1 MKSKRCRSCFRK
13 LLPEISIIVA
23 FLTVVV
29 MLPSA
34 RVSATAYK
42 GKGTK
47 SDPYLVQ
54 TAEQLQG
61 MTDNLSAHYKLENT
75 IDLASFGEFKPIG
88 NLAKPFTGSFTCDT
102 DADGTPKYAVKN
114 LKVYN
119 HAGEKYGHKGG
130 TNAGYVDYK
139 EKNSNWE
146 AALFGAVK
154 GATLK
159 NIALLDVNVTN
170 TVVGQNKTN
179 NDWSLNPGQDEQNA
193 AALVGQAD
201 SAKIENC
208 SATGVINSKSNYCGG
223 LVGLANGCTI
233 KNSYSRVT
241 VNSTGLWCHGGF
253 IASGEDNTIEYCFAS
268 GDVNAATA
276 RVSGF
281 SGAAGGTFSYCYSAG
296 TVKSGC
302 GFSSTE
308 KKLTANNCASAAA
321 VVKLSGST
329 DQMTVNNCIVSS
341 ASSQPGFT
349 PGDTAALIS
358 EINSK
363 IKVISN
369 VAKYVPGSV
378 DMSGA
383 QEVAS
388 QTTDTQSDSDNT
400 SEETKVSMTAEEF
413 TAKVAELEEKAF
425 NKKMSL
431 KDALEGIKIKE
442 YYADM
447 SEEERAKV
455 DKSIQSKL
463 ETVYS
468 ESSKVVLT
476 KLTEKISAL
485 PSADKIDGDNAKEVI
500 EVYEMFDGLPD
511 EIKNYFEKPIVDK
524 LKKCYEAAKSMDG
537 VKVVTKEMD
546 TQLST
551 LQTILVTVLSVI
563 NLIALAGLGVLVF
576 FIIRQLKK
584 IKVVTDNSITNELC
598 EEEKSDE

>member
-13 LLPEISIIVA
+13 LLPEISVIVA

-34 RVSATAYK
+34 RVSAAAYK

-130 TNAGYVDYK
+130 TNAGYTDYK

-170 TVVGQNKTN
+170 TVVGQNRMN

-208 SATGVINSKSNYCGG
+208 SATGVINSKSNHCGG

-241 VNSTGLWCHGGF
+241 VNTTGLWCHGGF
-253 IASGEDNTIEYCFAS
+253 VGSGSDNTFEYCFSS
-268 GDVNAATA
+268 GDINAATY
-276 RVSGF
+276 RIGGF
-281 SGAAGGTFSYCYSAG
+281 SGTAGGNFSYCYSSG
-296 TVKSGC
+296 TAKKGQ
-302 GFSSTE
+302 GFINAETNAT
-308 KKLTANNCASAAA
+308 LNNCASASQVTEASA
-321 VVKLSGST
+321 SSVNV
-329 DQMTVNNCIVSS
+329 TVNNCLVSS
-341 ASSQPGFT
+341 SSLQTGFT
-349 PGDTAALIS
+349 LGDTAALIS
-358 EINSK
+358 QINAKVK
-363 IKVISN
+363 IIGDTS
-369 VAKYVPGSV
+369 KYVPIAV

-425 NKKMSL
+425 SKKMSL

-447 SEEERAKV
+447 SDEERAKV

-511 EIKNYFEKPIVDK
+511 AIKNYFEKPIVDK

-546 TQLST
+546 AQLST

>member
-13 LLPEISIIVA
+13 LLPEISVIVA

-130 TNAGYVDYK
+130 TNAGYTDYK

-170 TVVGQNKTN
+170 TVVGQNQMN

-208 SATGVINSKSNYCGG
+208 SATGVINSKSNHCGG

-241 VNSTGLWCHGGF
+241 VNSTRLWCHGGF
-253 IASGEDNTIEYCFAS
+253 VGSGSDNTFEYCFSS
-268 GDVNAATA
+268 GDINAATY
-276 RVSGF
+276 RIGGF
-281 SGAAGGTFSYCYSAG
+281 SGSAGGNFSYCYSSG
-296 TVKSGC
+296 TVKKGQ
-302 GFSSTE
+302 GFINAETNAT
-308 KKLTANNCASAAA
+308 LNNCASASQVTEASQSS
-321 VVKLSGST
+321 VNV
-329 DQMTVNNCIVSS
+329 TVNNCLVSS
-341 ASSQPGFT
+341 SSLQTGFT
-349 PGDTAALIS
+349 LGDTAALIS

-369 VAKYVPGSV
+369 VAKYIPGSV

-383 QEVAS
+383 QEVATETTES
-388 QTTDTQSDSDNT
+388 GGNQTDSNNT
-400 SEETKVSMTAEEF
+400 SEEVEVTMTAEEF
-413 TAKVAELEEKAF
+413 TAKVTDLEEKAF
-425 NKKMSL
+425 SKKLSL
-431 KDALEGIKIKE
+431 DDALEGVKIKE
-442 YYADM
+442 YFADM

-476 KLTEKISAL
+476 KLTEKIEAL

-500 EVYEMFDGLPD
+500 EIYEMFDRLPD
-511 EIKNYFEKPIVDK
+511 DVKNYFEKPIVDK
-524 LKKCYEAAKSMDG
+524 LNECYEAAKSMDG

-546 TQLST
+546 AQLST
-551 LQTILVTVLSVI
+551 LQTMLVIVLSVV
-563 NLIALAGLGVLVF
+563 NLIALAGLGVIVF
-576 FIIRQLKK
+576 FIIKQLKALK
-584 IKVVTDNSITNELC
+584 AVTANDISDDLNE
-598 EEEKSDE
+598 E

>member
-1 MKSKRCRSCFRK
+1 MESKKCKSCFSK
-13 LLPEISIIVA
+13 LFPIIFAVIS
-23 FLTVVV
+23 FLTVAV
-29 MLPSA
+29 MLPSI
-34 RVSATAYK
+34 RVSAAAYK

-61 MTDNLSAHYKLENT
+61 MADNLSAHYKLENT
-75 IDLASFGEFKPIG
+75 IDLSSFGEFKPIG

-102 DADGTPKYAVKN
+102 DADGTPKYAIKN

-130 TNAGYVDYK
+130 TNAGYTDYK

-170 TVVGQNKTN
+170 TVVGQNQMN

-208 SATGVINSKSNYCGG
+208 SATGVINSKSNHCGG

-241 VNSTGLWCHGGF
+241 VNTTGLWCHGGF
-253 IASGEDNTIEYCFAS
+253 VGSGSENTFEYCFSS
-268 GDVNAATA
+268 GDINAAA
-276 RVSGF
+276 YRIGGF
-281 SGAAGGTFSYCYSAG
+281 SGTAGGNFSYCYSSG
-296 TVKSGC
+296 TVKKGQ
-302 GFSSTE
+302 GFTSAAT
-308 KKLTANNCASAAA
+308 KATLNNCASASQVTEASA
-321 VVKLSGST
+321 DSVNV
-329 DQMTVNNCIVSS
+329 TVNNCLVSS
-341 ASSQPGFT
+341 SSLQTGFT
-349 PGDTAALIS
+349 LGDTAALIS
-358 EINSK
+358 QINANVK
-363 IKVISN
+363 IIGDTS
-369 VAKYVPGSV
+369 KYVPIAV

-425 NKKMSL
+425 SKKMSL

-447 SEEERAKV
+447 SDEERAKV
-455 DKSIQSKL
+455 EKSIQSKL

-500 EVYEMFDGLPD
+500 EVYEIFDGLPD

-576 FIIRQLKK
+576 FIIRQLKR
-584 IKVVTDNSITNELC
+584 IKVVTDNSITNELS
-598 EEEKSDE
+598 EEENSDE

>member
-1 MKSKRCRSCFRK
+1 MKSKGCRSPFGK
-13 LLPEISIIVA
+13 LLPTICVIFA
-23 FLTVVV
+23 FLTVAA
-29 MLPSA
+29 MLPSE

-61 MTDNLSAHYKLENT
+61 MADNLSAHYKLENT
-75 IDLASFGEFKPIG
+75 IDLASVGEFKPIG

-130 TNAGYVDYK
+130 TNAGYTDYK

-170 TVVGQNKTN
+170 TVVGQNQMN

-208 SATGVINSKSNYCGG
+208 SATGVINSKSNHSGG
-223 LVGLANGCTI
+223 LLGVANGCTI
-233 KNSYSRVT
+233 KNSYSKVT

-253 IASGEDNTIEYCFAS
+253 VGSGSDSTYEYCFAS
-268 GDVNAATA
+268 GDVSVGTA
-276 RVSGF
+276 RVGGF
-281 SGAAGGTFSYCYSAG
+281 SGAAGGNFSYCYSSG
-296 TVKSGC
+296 TVKKGQ
-302 GFSSTE
+302 GF
-308 KKLTANNCASAAA
+308 TAAETNATLNNCASASQVTESSAA
-321 VVKLSGST
+321 PVN
-329 DQMTVNNCIVSS
+329 MTVNNCLVAS
-341 ASSQPGFT
+341 ASSQTGFT

-358 EINSK
+358 QINAKVK
-363 IKVISN
+363 IIGDTS
-369 VAKYVPGSV
+369 KYVPIAV
-378 DMSGA
+378 DMSGT

-388 QTTDTQSDSDNT
+388 QTTDTQTDSDNT

-425 NKKMSL
+425 SKKMSL
-431 KDALEGIKIKE
+431 KEALEGVKIKE

-455 DKSIQSKL
+455 DKSVQSKL

-546 TQLST
+546 SQLST

-563 NLIALAGLGVLVF
+563 NLISLVGLGVLVF

-584 IKVVTDNSITNELC
+584 IKAVTGGDITNELC

>member
-13 LLPEISIIVA
+13 LLPEISVIVA

-34 RVSATAYK
+34 RVSAVAYK

-130 TNAGYVDYK
+130 TNAGYTDYK

-170 TVVGQNKTN
+170 TVVGQNQMN

-208 SATGVINSKSNYCGG
+208 SATGVINSKSNHCGG

-253 IASGEDNTIEYCFAS
+253 VGSGSENTFEYCFSS
-268 GDVNAATA
+268 GDINAAA
-276 RVSGF
+276 YRIGGF
-281 SGAAGGTFSYCYSAG
+281 SGSAVGNFSYCYSSG
-296 TVKSGC
+296 TVKKGQ
-302 GFSSTE
+302 GFTSAETNAT
-308 KKLTANNCASAAA
+308 LNNCASASQVTEASAA
-321 VVKLSGST
+321 SVNV
-329 DQMTVNNCIVSS
+329 TVNNCLVSS
-341 ASSQPGFT
+341 SSLQTGFT
-349 PGDTAALIS
+349 LGDTAALIS
-358 EINSK
+358 QINAKVK
-363 IKVISN
+363 IIGDTS
-369 VAKYVPGSV
+369 KYVPIAV

-383 QEVAS
+383 QEVATETTES
-388 QTTDTQSDSDNT
+388 GGNQTDSNNT
-400 SEETKVSMTAEEF
+400 SEEVEVTMTAEEF
-413 TAKVAELEEKAF
+413 TAKVTDLEEKAF
-425 NKKMSL
+425 SKKLSL
-431 KDALEGIKIKE
+431 DDALEGVKIKE
-442 YYADM
+442 YFADM

-476 KLTEKISAL
+476 KLTEKIEAL

-500 EVYEMFDGLPD
+500 EIYEMFDRLPD
-511 EIKNYFEKPIVDK
+511 DVKNYFEKPIVDK
-524 LKKCYEAAKSMDG
+524 LNECYEAAKSMDG

-546 TQLST
+546 AQLST
-551 LQTILVTVLSVI
+551 LQTMLVIVLSVV
-563 NLIALAGLGVLVF
+563 NLIALAGLGVIVF
-576 FIIRQLKK
+576 FIIKQLKALK
-584 IKVVTDNSITNELC
+584 AVTANDISDDLNE
-598 EEEKSDE
+598 E

>member
-1 MKSKRCRSCFRK
+1 MESKKCKSCFSK
-13 LLPEISIIVA
+13 LFPIIFAVIS
-23 FLTVVV
+23 FLTVAV
-29 MLPSA
+29 MLPSI
-34 RVSATAYK
+34 RVSAAAYK

-61 MTDNLSAHYKLENT
+61 MADNLSAHYKLENT
-75 IDLASFGEFKPIG
+75 IDLSSFGEFKPIG

-130 TNAGYVDYK
+130 TNAGYTDYK

-170 TVVGQNKTN
+170 TVVGQNQMN

-208 SATGVINSKSNYCGG
+208 SATGVINSKSNHCGG
-223 LVGLANGCTI
+223 LIGRANSCTI
-233 KNSYSRVT
+233 KNSYSKVT
-241 VNSTGLWCHGGF
+241 VNTTGLWCHGGF
-253 IASGEDNTIEYCFAS
+253 AGSGKDSTFEYCFAS
-268 GDVNAATA
+268 GDVNASTS
-276 RVSGF
+276 RIGGF
-281 SGAAGGTFSYCYSAG
+281 SGSAGGNFSYCYSSG
-296 TVKSGC
+296 TVKKGQ
-302 GFSSTE
+302 GF
-308 KKLTANNCASAAA
+308 TAVEVTATFNNCASDSRVAEASA
-321 VVKLSGST
+321 YSAN
-329 DQMTVNNCIVSS
+329 MTVNNCLVSS
-341 ASSQPGFT
+341 SSLQAGFT
-349 PGDTAALIS
+349 SGDTSALIS
-358 EINSK
+358 QINSK
-363 IKVISN
+363 IKIIGNTS
-369 VAKYVPGSV
+369 KYVPAAV
-378 DMSGA
+378 DLTGA
-383 QEVAS
+383 QETPS
-388 QTTDTQSDSDNT
+388 QTADTQTDSDNA
-400 SEETKVSMTAEEF
+400 SEETKVIMTAEEF
-413 TAKVAELEEKAF
+413 TAKIAELEEKAF

-431 KDALEGIKIKE
+431 KDALEGVKIKE

-447 SEEERAKV
+447 SDEEREKV
-455 DKSIQSKL
+455 DKSVQNKL
-463 ETVYS
+463 DTVYS

-476 KLTEKISAL
+476 KLTEKISAF

-500 EVYEMFDGLPD
+500 ETYEMFDGLPD
-511 EIKNYFEKPIVDK
+511 EIKNYFEKAIVNK

-546 TQLST
+546 SQLST
-551 LQTILVTVLSVI
+551 LQTILVTVLSVV

-584 IKVVTDNSITNELC
+584 IKAVTDSGLKNELC
-598 EEEKSDE
+598 EEKKSDE